1 MKLAVIALFT
11 AAVIA
16 SAPAVFAQGASGKTP
31 GHEMQKYGKKAGHR
45 GSSYAPGHRMRAYRS
60 KTGSQGVFGY
70 APGEA
75 RDITDISTKAGG
87 GGGGGSGM

>member
-1 MKLAVIALFT
+1 MKLAVIALST

-16 SAPAVFAQGASGKTP
+16 SAPEVFAQGVSSKTP

-45 GSSYAPGHRMRAYRS
+45 ASGYAPGHRMQANRS
-60 KTGSQGVFGY
+60 KTGYPGAFGY

-75 RDITDISTKAGG
+75 RDITDITTKGG
-87 GGGGGSGM
+87 GGGGGY

>member
-31 GHEMQKYGKKAGHR
+31 GHEMQKYGKKNHHA
-45 GSSYAPGHRMRAYRS
+45 SSYAPHHRMQANPS
-60 KTGSQGVFGY
+60 KTGYPGALGY
-70 APGEA
+70 APT
-75 RDITDISTKAGG
+75 RDITDIVTQGG
-87 GGGGGSGM
+87 GGGGGGGY